1 MLERSKMQTFRSALK
16 IEREYKKEMRLM
28 DVIAVV
34 VVMYSSKRRAVFK
47 TVQNRPLLCKCY
59 GAKIGS
65 RDCPQDTMRDLIL
78 GSTGYITTLVI
89 ARYEIDWK

>member
-1 MLERSKMQTFRSALK
+1 VLKRSKIQIFCSTLK
-16 IEREYKKEMRLM
+16 IKRKYKKEMRLI

-34 VVMYSSKRRAVFK
+34 IIMYSYKRRAVFK

-59 GAKIGS
+59 VAKIGS
-65 RDCPQDTMRDLIL
+65 WDCPQDTMRDLIL

-89 ARYEIDWK
+89 TRCEID